1 MPNNTTT
8 TVKKVRKYKVK
19 AKARKEKFFKVT
31 LQLSFRPHLGSSDD
45 LEKGERGHEDEN
57 NEEFCAR
64 VQDWIQTDN
73 AYGTN
78 AKIEAHVKK
87 NDPMDFVEGLGPTE
101 VVSAEWL
108 SGFRISFITKTDP
121 TSTHYQTAAE
131 IKDWIEHSSLE
142 DAEYESSG
150 DNGWRIPTLKDIM
163 EYGLTDYRDNPVI
176 VEEVSGNAAHGGRR
190 RRQTR
195 RRR

>member
-8 TVKKVRKYKVK
+8 TVKKGRKFKVREK
-19 AKARKEKFFKVT
+19 ATPKFFKVT
-31 LQLSFRPHLGSSDD
+31 LKLSFRPHLGSSDD
-45 LEKGERGHEDEN
+45 LEKGEHGYEDEN

-64 VQDWIQTDN
+64 VQDWIQTDT

-87 NDPMDFVEGLGPTE
+87 NNPMDFVEGLVPNE

-108 SGFRISFITKTDP
+108 DGFRISFITKTDP

-176 VEEVSGNAAHGGRR
+176 VEEVSGNATRGGR